1 MNNLS
6 IFDTHCHLA
15 DKEYQQQSRTIR
27 EIIQAAAAVGVKCI
41 LNVGYDKSS
50 NQKVIEQLKEFA
62 NLYGALGL
70 HPNSNEDLTEENLS
84 WIERQL
90 VHQRIIAIGEIGLD
104 FYRTFTDID
113 KQKYWFKRQLKL
125 AKKYNLPVLLHIR
138 EAFADA
144 YEMVK
149 ESGIKKG
156 ILHCFTGN
164 WEIAEKFINLGFY
177 VSFAGNITYKTAKW
191 QTRWGEVIE
200 KIPLERIVVET
211 DAPYLTPEP
220 FRGRI
225 NYPQHII
232 HTLTKIAEIKKMD
245 IKVAAEK
252 IYLNTLRVLG
262 INLPK

>member
-1 MNNLS
+1 MLMNNLS

-50 NQKVIEQLKEFA
+50 NQKIIEQSKEFA

-70 HPNSNEDLTEENLS
+70 HPNSNEDLTEEN
-84 WIERQL
+84 
-90 VHQRIIAIGEIGLD
+90 
-104 FYRTFTDID
+104 
-113 KQKYWFKRQLKL
+113 LKL

-156 ILHCFTGN
+156 MLHCFTGN

-191 QTRWGEVIE
+191 QTRWGE
-200 KIPLERIVVET
+200 
-211 DAPYLTPEP
+211 
-220 FRGRI
+220 
-225 NYPQHII
+225 
-232 HTLTKIAEIKKMD
+232 
-245 IKVAAEK
+245 
-252 IYLNTLRVLG
+252 
-262 INLPK
+262 